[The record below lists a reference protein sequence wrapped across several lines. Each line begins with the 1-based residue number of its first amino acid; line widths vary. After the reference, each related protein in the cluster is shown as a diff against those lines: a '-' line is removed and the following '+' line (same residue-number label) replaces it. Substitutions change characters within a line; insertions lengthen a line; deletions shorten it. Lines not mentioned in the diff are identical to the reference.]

1 LTPWRD
7 SNATAIHRTFLE
19 EEVDVLVAQLVR
31 ARGISAVTTQ
41 EAGRLGATNEQQVFY
56 AASQHWALLTHNRA
70 DFESLHQAFVA
81 PGREHSGILI
91 AARLPPYEIAQR
103 LLLILNH
110 VTADEMQN
118 QLRYI

>member
-1 LTPWRD
+1 MQQLFIELYLD
-7 SNATAIHRTFLE
+7 E
-19 EEVDVLVAQLVR
+19 DVDVLVAQLVR
-31 ARGISAVTTQ
+31 ARGFSAVTTR
-41 EAGRLGATNEQQVFY
+41 EASWLGATDEQQLIY

-81 PGREHSGILI
+81 PGREHSGIII
-91 AARLPPYEIAQR
+91 AVRRPPYEIARR